1 MNLKKYSRNPLI
13 WIIPAIL
20 LLFGLF
26 PMVVT
31 GLYGLY
37 GVVLQIVVCLA
48 SLFIAYLLFVGK
60 PTQYYVTWGVI
71 FLVIAVLYNPLIKM
85 GILMTFIVPFN
96 LITAIIFIVNWLVV
110 FQAKKLK

>member
-13 WIIPAIL
+13 WMVPAIL

-31 GLYGLY
+31 GLYGIY
-37 GVVLQIVVCLA
+37 GVVLQIVVCLT
-48 SLFIAYLLFVGK
+48 SLFIVYLLFVEK
-60 PTQYYVTWGVI
+60 PTQYYATWGAI

-85 GILMTFIVPFN
+85 GFLMTFIVPFN
-96 LITAIIFIVNWLVV
+96 LITAIIFIVNWVVV
-110 FQAKKLK
+110 FQVKKPK